1 MSFWSK
7 IEGLFTGDTYYP
19 DNPKRVNRLKELNN
33 DCQIYVNE
41 CKNLARELHD
51 EMEGINQKIAQCY
64 PNEKI
69 PDNIKLPK
77 DIVDKIPFEDLIE
90 VFRPLLEIPVI
101 SSALLL
107 ANVILEAKDGSAL
120 AAGLEASLGI
130 TVMWATGGTFFGPVA
145 GLAVGAV
152 QGSLKRDELKKL
164 IPKAVEA
171 RKKVFLQYSYNQYLV
186 ERLKNIKNVLGVLT
200 GEDFNEKTILEALT
214 RQVESIQKE
223 AESMTDDFLEKLK
236 AIDTA
241 RNSWTKE
248 D

>member
-51 EMEGINQKIAQCY
+51 EMEGINQKISQCY

-77 DIVDKIPFEDLIE
+77 DIVDKIPFEELIE
-90 VFRPLLEIPVI
+90 VFQPLLDIPVI
-101 SSALLL
+101 SGALLF

-120 AAGLEASLGI
+120 AAGLEATLGI
-130 TVMWATGGTFFGPVA
+130 TVMWATGGTFFGSVA
-145 GLAVGAV
+145 GLAIGAV
-152 QGSLKRDELKKL
+152 QGSLKRDELKKS
-164 IPKAVEA
+164 IPEAVEA
-171 RKKVFLQYSYNQYLV
+171 RKKVFIQYSYNQYLV
-186 ERLKNIKNVLGVLT
+186 DNLKYIKNTLDALT
-200 GEDFNEKTILEALT
+200 GVGFDEKIILDILT
-214 RQVESIQKE
+214 KQVENIQKE
-223 AESMTDDFLEKLK
+223 AESMTDTFLEKLK
-236 AIDTA
+236 AIDSA